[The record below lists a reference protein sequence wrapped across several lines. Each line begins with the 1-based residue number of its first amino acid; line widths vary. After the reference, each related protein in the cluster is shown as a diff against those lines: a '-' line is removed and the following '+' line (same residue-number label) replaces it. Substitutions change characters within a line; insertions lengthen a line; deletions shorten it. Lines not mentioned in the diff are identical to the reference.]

1 MSRKKRPKLLQ
12 VLSLKAGE
20 ASIGP
25 PAPLLHLSLH
35 VYVEGWQSV
44 LYMPCLVR
52 ATRVEVRRNA
62 ATERTWENERAVY
75 LFATTENVLA
85 EKEAQ
90 MVMCRLR

>member
-1 MSRKKRPKLLQ
+1 
-12 VLSLKAGE
+12 
-20 ASIGP
+20 
-25 PAPLLHLSLH
+25 
-35 VYVEGWQSV
+35 
-44 LYMPCLVR
+44 MPCLVR

-75 LFATTENVLA
+75 LFATAENVLA